1 MRWKWLVITLSLIV
15 VCGIAVYFYLR
26 INKSDDFEG
35 LIKTKIA
42 ALVNKGSDGLYNI
55 SIEDIEIDVLNSTVI
70 AQNVLLFADS
80 ARIKLMEEGQKLP
93 DDIYEVAVK
102 SIVIKGISP
111 QDFLNTKQISLQQ
124 VFIDQPDVKIT
135 HQKRPYNRKDSGNFY
150 SRIAAIN
157 ESYSLKN
164 LTLQNIKLTYKNLSK
179 NNQVS
184 VLQNLTVLLNDIR
197 IDKETAEDS
206 TRFLFANDAAIYLK
220 EYAAYTADK
229 LYRFTIDSV
238 TLKPMLGLMSA
249 NNVRLNP
256 QGSKDE
262 FSKKLKVLKDRF
274 DIRIEKATVKNI
286 NWWALISDEGL
297 FGENM
302 TLSGGYI
309 NVYDDRRLPAPE
321 SKMGNFPHQLLMKV
335 KFPVKMNSITITDVD
350 VSYEELNPVTDKSGS
365 ITFGNTSGE
374 LKNVTNI
381 PVAIAA
387 NPLMTVTANT
397 ILMNEGKLHASFVF
411 NLSKSTAGVFSVD
424 ATLGP
429 MDGTKANKAVNG
441 LAMVEIEKLQI
452 DKLEMHVTGSN
463 NKANG
468 TVRFAYHDLKI
479 AALKKDKNED
489 DGFKKRKLLSFI
501 ANTFVVKSSS
511 PAKTGDTPKTQ
522 IVSYDRDPKKSFFN
536 LVWQTVAKGIVLTAR
551 GK

>member
-15 VCGIAVYFYLR
+15 VCGIVVYFYLR

-80 ARIKLMEEGQKLP
+80 ARIKIMEEAQMLP

-102 SIVIKGISP
+102 SVVIKGISP

-124 VFIDQPDVKIT
+124 VFIDQPDVQIT
-135 HQKRPYNRKDSGNFY
+135 HQKRHYNKKDSGNFY

-164 LTLQNIKLTYKNLSK
+164 LTLQNIKLTHKNLSK

-249 NNVRLNP
+249 KNVRLNP

-262 FSKKLKVLKDRF
+262 FSNKLKVLKDRF

-297 FGENM
+297 FGESM

-321 SKMGNFPHQLLMKV
+321 SKMGNYPHQLLMKV

-350 VSYEELNPVTDKSGS
+350 VSYEEFNPVTDKSGS
-365 ITFGNTSGE
+365 ITFSNTSGE

-381 PVAIAA
+381 PGAIAA
-387 NPLMTVTANT
+387 NPLMTVTANS
-397 ILMNEGKLHASFVF
+397 ILMNEGKLDASFVF

-452 DKLEMHVTGSN
+452 DKLEMHVAGSN

-479 AALKKDKNED
+479 AALKKDKNEEG
-489 DGFKKRKLLSFI
+489 GFKKRKLLSFI

-522 IVSYDRDPKKSFFN
+522 IVTYDRDPKKSFFN